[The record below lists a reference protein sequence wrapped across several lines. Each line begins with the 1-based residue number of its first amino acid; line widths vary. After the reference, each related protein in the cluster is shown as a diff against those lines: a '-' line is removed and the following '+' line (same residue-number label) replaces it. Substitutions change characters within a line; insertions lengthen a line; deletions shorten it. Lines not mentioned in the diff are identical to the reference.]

1 MGTREKRLPIGVCV
15 CSRRMNCSIF
25 VCKKDERVND
35 CIAPTLNRCQTEQ
48 ASRGG
53 GGAEAVRCLAF
64 CDYIYVSFS
73 KKKKKI
79 PEDETLLAS
88 PTILQSVSSTGQ
100 RRLFFFFPV
109 PVVGQHDAT

>member
-73 KKKKKI
+73 KKKKI